1 MLRFTC
7 LFILVSLTAIAVSQT
22 NIHFTNPAI
31 YDVLKGNYDPADY
44 AASIIND
51 DPVAISQ
58 ALLIDINPDSLKA
71 LLTAMQAFEN
81 RNTGSDTIS
90 ETRGMGAAR
99 KWVLSKFDEYDARS
113 ENRLLTGFLQF
124 DQDVCGMG
132 RHKNIVAVLPGRNN
146 TNPSSI
152 LIEAHLDSRCAD
164 NCDGD
169 CLAQGME
176 DNGSGTALVME
187 LARVMSKY
195 TFDHTIIFMATTGE
209 EQGLVG
215 AEALAIYAEAEGI
228 PIKAVLNN
236 DIVGGVICG
245 ETSSPPSC
253 PGLNHIDSTQVRL
266 FSQGGFNSANK
277 ALSRYIKLQYAEML
291 KQHAAAPMAITIMSA
306 EDRTGRGGDHIPFR
320 ERGFPAM
327 RFTSANEHGNADVSS
342 PDYHDRQ
349 HTTDDILGMDTN
361 GDQELD
367 SFFVNFNYLARNA
380 SINGNAA
387 AMAAL
392 SPEKPEIETIYQNG
406 DYLYV
411 KINDPHDYLHYV
423 IGLRIFTNDFDT
435 LYYISGEKEGVF
447 ELPSRQPNIFVS
459 AASIDDTGVESLFS
473 TEKLVAL
480 TGTEEVQ
487 PGKNVQLF
495 QNRPNPFDESTI
507 ISFWVENPASVHT
520 AKLTVTDMQGRLIKE
535 FPVTVQ
541 EGMNEV
547 LFEHGYNMTGTFFY
561 TLFVNDQRIE
571 TKKMVFAN

>member
-342 PDYHDRQ
+342 PDYHDRN
-349 HTTDDILGMDTN
+349 TPPMISSAWIRMVTRSWTVFLLT
-361 GDQELD
+361 
-367 SFFVNFNYLARNA
+367 
-380 SINGNAA
+380 SII
-387 AMAAL
+387 
-392 SPEKPEIETIYQNG
+392 SPETPPSMVMLQRWQHSVLKNRKSKRFTRTGTICMSKSMTRMIICTMSSGSGSLPMILTHSIISQ
-406 DYLYV
+406 V
-411 KINDPHDYLHYV
+411 KRKVSSNCPAV
-423 IGLRIFTNDFDT
+423 NRIFLFRRHPLMTP
-435 LYYISGEKEGVF
+435 EWKVC
-447 ELPSRQPNIFVS
+447 S
-459 AASIDDTGVESLFS
+459 ARR
-473 TEKLVAL
+473 
-480 TGTEEVQ
+480 
-487 PGKNVQLF
+487 N
-495 QNRPNPFDESTI
+495 
-507 ISFWVENPASVHT
+507 W
-520 AKLTVTDMQGRLIKE
+520 
-535 FPVTVQ
+535 
-541 EGMNEV
+541 
-547 LFEHGYNMTGTFFY
+547 
-561 TLFVNDQRIE
+561 
-571 TKKMVFAN
+571 